1 MSAARVERF
10 CDRFGFF
17 RTWTAETVI
26 DFLRSVA
33 PDLCAR
39 LQAAATDRRILLT
52 GELLSSAGNADLRAF
67 VGPDDT
73 GSLKFKQLKALI
85 HLATSTSTCAAIL
98 WCLAVDVR
106 ALTVYTVLAYFGAVT
121 NHTHQLPLVC
131 AAFAGWGTNRDGTL
145 SCLVYVC
152 DDQPTQLSTTIL
164 FVRSPTSFVL
174 PEAVASQLA

>member
-1 MSAARVERF
+1 MSAARVERY

-39 LQAAATDRRILLT
+39 LQAVATDRRILLT

-73 GSLKFKQLKALI
+73 GSLNFKQLKALI
-85 HLATSTSTCAAIL
+85 QLATSTSTCAAIV

-106 ALTVYTVLAYFGAVT
+106 PLTVHTCVLRRGHPSHAPAPIGMCR
-121 NHTHQLPLVC
+121 VC
-131 AAFAGWGTNRDGTL
+131 GLGHK
-145 SCLVYVC
+145 
-152 DDQPTQLSTTIL
+152 P
-164 FVRSPTSFVL
+164 
-174 PEAVASQLA
+174 

>member
-1 MSAARVERF
+1 MSAARVERY

-39 LQAAATDRRILLT
+39 LQAVATDRRILLT

-73 GSLKFKQLKALI
+73 GSLNFKQLKALI
-85 HLATSTSTCAAIL
+85 QLATSTSTCAAIV
-98 WCLAVDVR
+98 WCLAVDVL
-106 ALTVYTVLAYFGAVT
+106 ALTVLAYFGAVT

-131 AAFAGWGTNRDGTL
+131 AAFAGWGTNRDL
-145 SCLVYVC
+145 L
-152 DDQPTQLSTTIL
+152 
-164 FVRSPTSFVL
+164 
-174 PEAVASQLA
+174 